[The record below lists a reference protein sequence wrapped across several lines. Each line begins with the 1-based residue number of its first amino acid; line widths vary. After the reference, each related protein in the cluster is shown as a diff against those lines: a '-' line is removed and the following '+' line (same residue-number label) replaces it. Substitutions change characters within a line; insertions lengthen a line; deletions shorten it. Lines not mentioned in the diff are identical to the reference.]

1 MFLRSRVL
9 IDPSSV
15 TVTEKKYPKVPQLF
29 FFLFFSLAPPFPFL
43 HSLSSTIHY
52 ECVTGSRRLARGEQ
66 CVVTLSAALQLSAWF
81 PTPSP
86 SRPWRGC
93 GGGGA
98 AALSTPPPFLRH
110 HPNQSLRD
118 TIQTIHPSPCITAQ
132 CTTNNGRPCGS
143 GLGESLGRRVITGGN
158 MKYEMEE
165 EREQGVMAEKVE
177 EKQN

>member
-1 MFLRSRVL
+1 MFLQSRVL

-15 TVTEKKYPKVPQLF
+15 TVTEKKNPKVPQLF

-86 SRPWRGC
+86 SRPWRVW
-93 GGGGA
+93 GGGRGRRP
-98 AALSTPPPFLRH
+98 LHTSTLPPPPPESIAPRH
-110 HPNQSLRD
+110 H
-118 TIQTIHPSPCITAQ
+118 
-132 CTTNNGRPCGS
+132 TNDPPKSMHHRAMHHQQRPAMWFRTWREFRT
-143 GLGESLGRRVITGGN
+143 ESYYRG
-158 MKYEMEE
+158 KYE
-165 EREQGVMAEKVE
+165 V
-177 EKQN
+177 